1 MSQHPGENPR
11 DQLEVLLRAY
21 DRPENRKWGG
31 RITLLLGTVLGL
43 AVLLSTLV
51 YTVEPDGRAVVKRF
65 GKVVDVADPGLHF
78 KLPFGIDT
86 ATFVPTER
94 ILKEEFGFRTVEAG
108 RRSEYRVD
116 GDLLAESLMLTGDLN
131 VIDVQWVVQY
141 RISDPEKYLHQ
152 VRRQTDTIRDVSEA
166 VMRRIVGNR
175 LASDVLTVGRVSI
188 ADATKAAIQDIL
200 DNYHM
205 GVRLAAVELQDV
217 TPPDKVK
224 PAFNEVNEAR
234 QERERLINEAEKRRN
249 TVIPKARGEA
259 KQVVAEANAYK
270 TRRVNA
276 AKGETARFSSI
287 RTEYEQ
293 APEVTRRRLFLET
306 VDEVLPRARIVVTE
320 EGAASSPL
328 PLLRL
333 NVAAA
338 QGGAQ

>member
-1 MSQHPGENPR
+1 MTSDGGNPR
-11 DQLEVLLRAY
+11 DQLEVLMRAY
-21 DRPENRKWGG
+21 DRPENRKWGA
-31 RITLLLGTVLGL
+31 RIAALLG
-43 AVLLSTLV
+43 LLVAAGILFSTLV
-51 YTVEPDGRAVVKRF
+51 YTVEPDGKAVVKRF
-65 GKVVDVADPGLHF
+65 GRVIDVAEPGLHF

-108 RRSEYRVD
+108 RRSQYRSD

-141 RISDPEKYLHQ
+141 QIADPDRYLHE
-152 VRRQTDTIRDVSEA
+152 VRRQEETIRDVSEA

-188 ADATKAAIQDIL
+188 ADATKLAIQEIL
-200 DNYHM
+200 EDYEM
-205 GVRLAAVELQDV
+205 GVRLVGVELQDV

-259 KQVVAEANAYK
+259 KEVVAEAKAYQ
-270 TRRVNA
+270 TQRVNA
-276 AKGETARFSSI
+276 AKGEAARFTSI
-287 RTEYEQ
+287 LSEYRQ
-293 APEVTRRRLFLET
+293 APEVTRQRLFLET
-306 VDEVLPRARIVVTE
+306 LDQFLPDARLVVSE
-320 EGAASSPL
+320 EGSAQSAL

-333 NVAAA
+333 NVAAS
-338 QGGAQ
+338 QGGAK

>member
-1 MSQHPGENPR
+1 MANRDREDPR
-11 DQLEVLLRAY
+11 DPWETLAQLFEQPDGRRWGRRLLAAAGGLIALGVLV
-21 DRPENRKWGG
+21 G
-31 RITLLLGTVLGL
+31 
-43 AVLLSTLV
+43 TLV
-51 YTVEPDGRAVVKRF
+51 YTVEPDGKAVVKRF
-65 GKVVDVADPGLHF
+65 GRVVDVAEPGLHF

-108 RRSEYRVD
+108 RRSQYRED
-116 GDLLAESLMLTGDLN
+116 GQDLLAESLMLTGDLN

-141 RISDPEKYLHQ
+141 RIADPDAYLHR
-152 VRRQTDTIRDVSEA
+152 VRAQTETIRDVSEA

-188 ADATKAAIQDIL
+188 ADATKVAIQDIL
-200 DNYHM
+200 DAYEM

-249 TVIPKARGEA
+249 EVIPRARGEA
-259 KQVVAEANAYK
+259 KQVLAEARAYATEK
-270 TRRVNA
+270 KNVAR
-276 AKGETARFSSI
+276 GEAARFSAI
-287 RTEYEQ
+287 REAYAA
-293 APEVTRRRLFLET
+293 APEVTERRLLLET
-306 VDEVLPRARIVVTE
+306 LDEVLPRAKIIVS
-320 EGAASSPL
+320 EGREGTSPI

-333 NVAAA
+333 DAAA
-338 QGGAQ
+338 GGATP